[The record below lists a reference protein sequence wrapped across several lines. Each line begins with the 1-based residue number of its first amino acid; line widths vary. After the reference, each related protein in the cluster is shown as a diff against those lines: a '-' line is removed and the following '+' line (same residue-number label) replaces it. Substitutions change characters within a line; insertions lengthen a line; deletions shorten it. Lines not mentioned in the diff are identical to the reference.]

1 MKQLI
6 FMVEA
11 NPKNKSDARYIE
23 KLITARY
30 DLTSD
35 YLHI

>member
-6 FMVEA
+6 FVVEA
-11 NPKNKSDARYIE
+11 DQKNKSDARYIE

-30 DLTSD
+30 DLAS
-35 YLHI
+35 YYSHI